1 MHARHAR
8 SAYRYDTSPGP
19 SDSPITVAG
28 VKYHQSDNNL
38 TLSRIVR
45 HTPKPTGHH
54 RFSSIEV
61 VHSGGPVV
69 EKLRAATRVDST
81 CPVRWYELPPTHR
94 DPEAEFRAIFEV
106 EERMMLARANRQTLI
121 VWVGRADQPE
131 LDGFAGFF
139 GMLPFRGIAVALV
152 SADTSAYP
160 DPYWYRTPSGLLEH
174 DSTDPARMGKV
185 CVHAMFGPLPTRTFA
200 GAVREWRPID
210 VQPEGGSPMLRLPF
224 KIAGL
229 AVPMITFIEEYE
241 R

>member
-69 EKLRAATRVDST
+69 EKLDLQRLR
-81 CPVRWYELPPTHR
+81 
-94 DPEAEFRAIFEV
+94 
-106 EERMMLARANRQTLI
+106 I
-121 VWVGRADQPE
+121 VGD
-131 LDGFAGFF
+131 F
-139 GMLPFRGIAVALV
+139 
-152 SADTSAYP
+152 T
-160 DPYWYRTPSGLLEH
+160 
-174 DSTDPARMGKV
+174 
-185 CVHAMFGPLPTRTFA
+185 A
-200 GAVREWRPID
+200 GA
-210 VQPEGGSPMLRLPF
+210 LA
-224 KIAGL
+224 AGRTL
-229 AVPMITFIEEYE
+229 
-241 R
+241 